1 MSAPADHRW
10 PGRGLGLP
18 ETGPRSLARAGRRVG
33 ALAIDWAISLGIGYA
48 AFWNADVGLRGWIDL
63 AVWVVLTILFELF
76 FLGSPGHL
84 LLRMRVVPVRG
95 GRLAPW
101 RPVVRTLL
109 LALVV
114 PALIGDEEG
123 RALHDRAAGT
133 ILVRV

>member
-1 MSAPADHRW
+1 MSAPADRSW

-18 ETGPRSLARAGRRVG
+18 ETGPRSLARVGRRIG
-33 ALAIDWAISLGIGYA
+33 ALAIDWAISVGLGYA
-48 AFWNADVGLRGWIDL
+48 LFWSSAPALRGSLNLAIWI
-63 AVWVVLTILFELF
+63 VLTILCELF

-84 LLRMRVVPVRG
+84 LLGMRVVPVRG

-101 RPVVRTLL
+101 RPVVRTLV
-109 LALVV
+109 LALVI
-114 PALIGDEEG
+114 PAFISDQQG